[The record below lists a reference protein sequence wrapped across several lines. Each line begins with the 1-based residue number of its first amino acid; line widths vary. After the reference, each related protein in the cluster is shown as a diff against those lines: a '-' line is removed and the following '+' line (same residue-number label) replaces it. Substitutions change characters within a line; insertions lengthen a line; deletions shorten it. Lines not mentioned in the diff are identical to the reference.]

1 MYYPSGETDTG
12 AEESHKSG
20 RISQELEE
28 LSQSRGFA
36 KPETTTDESWRHDM
50 MQQLAA
56 MRSDIDQ
63 MRSSFSTV
71 AESGRLA
78 RPGGAAG

>member
-28 LSQSRGFA
+28 LSQVRGFA
-36 KPETTTDESWRHDM
+36 KPETTTDESWCHDM